1 MIKCDFKLNGITV
14 YSTYVMKAEK
24 HGYYYAFFILGE
36 IFVKVKRI
44 LSFWPDDIV
53 LKEP

>member
-1 MIKCDFKLNGITV
+1 MIKCDFNLNDITV

-24 HGYYYAFFILGE
+24 HGYYYAFFTLDE
-36 IFVKVKRI
+36 ISVKRI
-44 LSFWPDDIV
+44 LSFWLDDIV